1 MADKYNYDTA
11 LELLKDAY
19 NANVKVTYKDLEN
32 ALGLE
37 YPIEDYEHKSINYS
51 VITRLRNILK
61 EKYGL
66 TLKSAA
72 SGRHIGPEYQH
83 YTVSKVKSSK
93 HTKKK
98 SVTNKK
104 SVANKNTK
112 SHECTSSS
120 DKDTELLNL
129 LDSFEVLSKNNQK
142 LYNELEDEKAA
153 NAVLKNE
160 CIKLQQKEHEYRNI
174 IESLYKLSDIAP
186 KSLYESKEEHYHELL
201 NSIINN
207 VSNCKND
214 SNTIKTLLLWGFTV
228 EDLVQDFNFNESDIK
243 DCFYPK

>member
-37 YPIEDYEHKSINYS
+37 YPIEDYEHKSTNYS

-72 SGRHIGPEYQH
+72 SGRHVGPEYQH

-98 SVTNKK
+98 TVAKK
-104 SVANKNTK
+104 NIK
-112 SHECTSSS
+112 SHERTAPS

-207 VSNCKND
+207 VSSRKND